1 METQPEVEVISID
14 EAFEQEFLDDLR
26 CSEFE
31 GVLHE
36 REYVGEIPMS
46 DALDNFL
53 RQQCGE
59 EGIEE
64 DDYER
69 VCGIW

>member
-1 METQPEVEVISID
+1 MKTQPEVEVISFD

-36 REYVGEIPMS
+36 HEYVDEIPIS
-46 DALDNFL
+46 DALDSFL
-53 RQQCGE
+53 RQQC
-59 EGIEE
+59 EE
-64 DDYER
+64 DIEYEF
-69 VCGIW
+69 

>member
-1 METQPEVEVISID
+1 MKTQPEVEVISFD

-36 REYVGEIPMS
+36 CEYVDEIPMS
-46 DALDNFL
+46 DALDSFL

-59 EGIEE
+59 DIE
-64 DDYER
+64 DNYER